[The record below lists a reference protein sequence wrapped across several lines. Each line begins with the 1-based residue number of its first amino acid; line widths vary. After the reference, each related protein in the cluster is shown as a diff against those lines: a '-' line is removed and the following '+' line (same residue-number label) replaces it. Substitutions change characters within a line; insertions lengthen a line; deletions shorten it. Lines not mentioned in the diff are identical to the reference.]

1 MRGNAVSR
9 QQPLL
14 DLSVIQELSVL
25 VDFEIELVEI
35 RDRAIAIGD
44 GYVDGDVARLLCGGR
59 HSLDAHAAAER
70 TSTDEPANG

>member
-44 GYVDGDVARLLCGGR
+44 G
-59 HSLDAHAAAER
+59 
-70 TSTDEPANG
+70 